1 MRKPHMAH
9 VRVCVHVT
17 ISSVFIVKNGGFCI
31 FVCFLKLHFPLHF
44 YYPLLFYKL
53 VDPAARWRG
62 VTMSED
68 CSQKGAYFESHD
80 MMEPNPL
87 PNCRDKQ

>member
-1 MRKPHMAH
+1 MRH
-9 VRVCVHVT
+9 
-17 ISSVFIVKNGGFCI
+17 
-31 FVCFLKLHFPLHF
+31 L
-44 YYPLLFYKL
+44 YYTLLFYKL

-62 VTMSED
+62 VILVAMSGD